1 MFVDDE
7 KKDKNVWCLIKY
19 LYYRSM
25 LYHLGPVG

>member
-1 MFVDDE
+1 MLVDDE
-7 KKDKNVWCLIKY
+7 KKDKNVWCLIKC